1 MAEAQAAEAEAVEG
15 LRRTQTSDATGT
27 SSPVQL
33 LARETQAKVAAAR
46 ATAAEANLRIA
57 KAEQALAEAQRSE
70 IDLKVARTELKAP
83 TAGIISQRAARLG
96 AIAGMVGE
104 PLFRPLRNRENEFEA
119 EAPH

>member
-70 IDLKVARTELKAP
+70 IDLKVARTELKPP
-83 TAGIISQRAARLG
+83 TPEIISHPAAPLPPSPRMRAK
-96 AIAGMVGE
+96 
-104 PLFRPLRNRENEFEA
+104 PPS
-119 EAPH
+119 P